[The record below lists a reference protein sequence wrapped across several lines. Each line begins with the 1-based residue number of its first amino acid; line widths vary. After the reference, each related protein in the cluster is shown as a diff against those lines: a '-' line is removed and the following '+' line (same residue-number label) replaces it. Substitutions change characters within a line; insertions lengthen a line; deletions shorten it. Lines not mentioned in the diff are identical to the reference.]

1 MKTYYRDVLILT
13 AAEVLIASI
22 RLESTSPISA
32 FAAID
37 KVSRELPSKPGES
50 RLFQTYYCYCG
61 GAS

>member
-1 MKTYYRDVLILT
+1 MKTYYRDVLVLT
-13 AAEVLIASI
+13 PAEVLIASI

-37 KVSRELPSKPGES
+37 KVSRELPPSKPGES
-50 RLFQTYYCYCG
+50 RLFQTYCG

>member
-13 AAEVLIASI
+13 PAEVLITSI

-50 RLFQTYYCYCG
+50 RLFQTYCG
-61 GAS
+61 GAK

>member
-1 MKTYYRDVLILT
+1 MKTYYRDVLVLT
-13 AAEVLIASI
+13 PAEVLIASF

-37 KVSRELPSKPGES
+37 KVSRELPPSKPGES
-50 RLFQTYYCYCG
+50 RLFQTYYCG